1 MTILF
6 FTGWLL
12 NFSSTYIR
20 HVTCLSFC
28 PIGFL
33 QARNYAARKGTREKA
48 RKKKIKV
55 VVEKVGF
62 IPHNQRKAQIAAKK
76 NKLKEE
82 NIILNDS
89 KKPDPIDNVWIGKF
103 HKWKIYPF
111 EEAIQNHRETHHP
124 TMYNL
129 PNAPIN
135 AFIELDMQGVK
146 KTKFVDAFSRIACL
160 PHSFDHG
167 QRRKILAFCKTPEV
181 QEIAREAGAQYA
193 GGKELIKQIQSGG
206 FSLKEYDI
214 IVSEP
219 SILPDLLLIRGLMRK
234 KFPSTKLGTLSPNM
248 NTLVSKFLTG
258 IKYTAK
264 PHDLLKSYGTI
275 DVTFGTLD
283 MDTKQLEENF
293 IAIIKDVN
301 AAKPRR
307 PEPFITRIRISCAPA
322 TEMFKIDFE
331 QYLSIDS
338 TFKKGEGEEEEEDE
352 NENEKQDVVIASH

>member
-1 MTILF
+1 MAAAAAS
-6 FTGWLL
+6 GWLL

-20 HVTCLSFC
+20 HVTCLNFC
-28 PIGFL
+28 PVGFL

-62 IPHNQRKAQIAAKK
+62 IPHNRRKTRIAAKR
-76 NKLKEE
+76 NKLNKE
-82 NIILNDS
+82 NIILDDS
-89 KKPDPIDNVWIGKF
+89 KKPDPIDNVWIGQF
-103 HKWKIYPF
+103 HKWKIYSL

-129 PNAPIN
+129 PNAPIK
-135 AFIELDMQGVK
+135 AFIELDMQGTK
-146 KTKFVDAFSRIACL
+146 KTKFVDAFSKIACL

-167 QRRKILAFCKTPEV
+167 QSRKILAFCKTPEV
-181 QEIAREAGAQYA
+181 QEIARAAGAQCA
-193 GGKELIKQIQSGG
+193 GGKELIKQIQNGE
-206 FSLKEYDI
+206 FALKEYDI

-234 KFPSTKLGTLSPNM
+234 KFPGTKLGTLSSDMNM
-248 NTLVSKFLTG
+248 LVTKFLTG

-264 PHDLLKSYGTI
+264 PHDFLKSYGTI
-275 DVTFGTLD
+275 DVTFGMLD

-293 IAIIKDVN
+293 VAIIKDVN
-301 AAKPRR
+301 TAKPRR

-322 TEMFKIDFE
+322 TEMFKVDFE
-331 QYLSIDS
+331 QYLSKDN
-338 TFKKGEGEEEEEDE
+338 TFKKGEEEEEDE
-352 NENEKQDVVIASH
+352 SENEKPDAVIASH